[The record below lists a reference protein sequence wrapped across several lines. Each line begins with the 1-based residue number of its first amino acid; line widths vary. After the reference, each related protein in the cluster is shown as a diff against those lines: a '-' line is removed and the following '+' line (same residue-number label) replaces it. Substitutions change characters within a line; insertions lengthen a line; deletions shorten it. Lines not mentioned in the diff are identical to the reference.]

1 MNIQKYKDKVVRS
14 GPGNETIKVLL
25 GLEFQVHGSDAYID
39 SLQVARELG
48 IGHNDFLKT
57 IRKFIEIQVE
67 IGNFGGM
74 GKFTQTSNQ
83 PIKGVIE
90 TTYINNQNGQSYP
103 LFLLNEKAAL
113 RIIMK
118 SNSKNADRIQDII
131 AEGFLLLRD
140 IVTITQSVVH
150 PREESIMILKT
161 ELEAFALFD
170 VPLHLAQIESVKT
183 ARNLTGIDHSDKLKL
198 APAQNNIP
206 DEEIM
211 LEPTELG
218 KLLNITAIKMNKLL
232 ASVGLQAKIN
242 DQWIATDKAEGYYT
256 RHSWTSGNKSGYN
269 YKWNKAKVMDI
280 LDKVVSNY
288 NNIED
293 CIKELCN

>member
-14 GPGNETIKVLL
+14 GLGNETIKVLL

-48 IGHNDFLKT
+48 IEHKHLLET
-57 IRKFIEIQVE
+57 IRKFIENQSE
-67 IGNFGGM
+67 IGGSNFR
-74 GKFTQTSNQ
+74 QSSNQ
-83 PIKGVIE
+83 PIKGIIE
-90 TTYINNQNGQSYP
+90 TTYINSQNKTQP

-161 ELEAFALFD
+161 ELDAFALFN
-170 VPLHLAQIESVKT
+170 VPLHLAQIEAVKT
-183 ARNLTGIDHSDKLKL
+183 AKDLTGIDHSSKLKL